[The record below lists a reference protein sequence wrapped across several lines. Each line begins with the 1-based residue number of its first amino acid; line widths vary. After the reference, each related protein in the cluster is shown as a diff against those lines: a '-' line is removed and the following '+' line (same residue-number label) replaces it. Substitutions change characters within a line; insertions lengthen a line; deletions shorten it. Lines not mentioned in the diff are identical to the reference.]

1 MPKPAVFK
9 LLNNCAVLLLPGK
22 MPTFGNKVIHELC
35 GQSQQT
41 LGMNEAQTAQN
52 LRQLFEAASAA
63 LEEKYEWSINIL
75 KEECRAKLYSQH
87 LLGITHSDARWR
99 VITYE
104 HQTGCEKK
112 TSLSHK
118 ETELLHWTDC
128 LLHLI
133 IKLKKKKKNG
143 MVKKVSLNWFHH
155 KIVRAVYSNSPS
167 DMAAHWRH
175 ESCCPSMTYLPL
187 GQPVAW
193 SNLYTTNKT
202 GNNVKFNC
210 LKKTKTPN

>member
-1 MPKPAVFK
+1 
-9 LLNNCAVLLLPGK
+9 

-63 LEEKYEWSINIL
+63 LEEKYKGSIKIL
-75 KEECRAKLYSQH
+75 KEECRAKLYPQH

-112 TSLSHK
+112 MSLSHKETDLPHLLGITHSDARWMVITYEHQTGCEKTSLSHK
-118 ETELLHWTDC
+118 ETDLLHWTDC

-133 IKLKKKKKNG
+133 TK
-143 MVKKVSLNWFHH
+143 
-155 KIVRAVYSNSPS
+155 
-167 DMAAHWRH
+167 
-175 ESCCPSMTYLPL
+175 
-187 GQPVAW
+187 
-193 SNLYTTNKT
+193 
-202 GNNVKFNC
+202 
-210 LKKTKTPN
+210 LKKTKKKLQWSQKCHSTDSIAKW